1 MCGIAGIIDYQSSSD
16 HGPVVQKMAT
26 TMSHRGPDAA
36 GFHQAGKAFLG
47 HTRLSIIDLASCSN
61 QPMAD
66 ATGRYHIVFNGE
78 IYNYRQLRSRLP
90 DYSFST
96 NGDTEV
102 ILAAYSS
109 WGPEC
114 VKEMAGMFAFAI
126 WDAYKE
132 TLFLSRDR
140 LGVKPL
146 YYFESSG
153 RFLFASELKA
163 LLASGIVSPSV
174 DKVAVSE
181 FLQFQSITFPS
192 TILQD
197 VQMVEA
203 GTWLTITRSEKV
215 IGRYWNMVQA
225 TPGFDFSDSGA
236 IREHTRQLLYQSVE
250 RRMVSDVPVAAFLSG
265 GIDSTAVVGIMSS
278 ISSEPVN
285 TFNVSF
291 DESRF
296 DESAY
301 AKAVAERFRTRHQ
314 EVRVKSASFLD
325 ELLPALD
332 AMDTPSG
339 DGVNSY
345 VVSKAI
351 RQTGIKVAL
360 SGTGGDELFAGYP
373 IFAHYF
379 RLMKAAKWWSGTALL
394 RQMLGRLIPQQ
405 GRLDRYR
412 ELLVAGQAGIAA
424 FYPALR
430 RVIPAYRIKVLTD
443 LPLDVGYP
451 MHGSLAEDPALQ
463 RLPLL
468 SQVSVAEYMGYTQN
482 TLLRD
487 MDQMSMANSL
497 EVREPFFDH
506 NLVEFIMHVPDH
518 QKISSLPKSLL
529 VESLEPLVPADVAR
543 RKKQGFEFPW
553 KIWMKEDL
561 KTFCQD
567 RIESIGER
575 DFINKKQL
583 KQHWE
588 RFLRHDP
595 SISWMELWLFVVLE
609 HWLRKNNVR

>member
-1 MCGIAGIIDYQSSSD
+1 
-16 HGPVVQKMAT
+16 
-26 TMSHRGPDAA
+26 
-36 GFHQAGKAFLG
+36 
-47 HTRLSIIDLASCSN
+47 
-61 QPMAD
+61 
-66 ATGRYHIVFNGE
+66 
-78 IYNYRQLRSRLP
+78 
-90 DYSFST
+90 
-96 NGDTEV
+96 
-102 ILAAYSS
+102 
-109 WGPEC
+109 
-114 VKEMAGMFAFAI
+114 VKELAGMFAFAI
-126 WDAYKE
+126 WDAYNE

-140 LGVKPL
+140 MGVKPL
-146 YYFESSG
+146 YYYESSG
-153 RFLFASELKA
+153 KLLFASELKA
-163 LLASGIVSPSV
+163 LLASGIVSPAV
-174 DKVAVSE
+174 DRVAVSE

-192 TILQD
+192 TILQH

-203 GTWLTITRSEKV
+203 GTWLTISRSEKV
-215 IGRYWNMVQA
+215 IGRYWNMVQPA
-225 TPGFDFSDSGA
+225 SDFDYNDSGA
-236 IREHTRQLLYQSVE
+236 IRKRTKQLLYQSVE

-325 ELLPALD
+325 DLLPALD
-332 AMDTPSG
+332 SMDTPSG

-373 IFAHYF
+373 IFAHYL
-379 RLMKAAKWWSGTALL
+379 RLMKAAKWWSGSALF
-394 RQMLGRLIPQQ
+394 RQVLGRLIPQQ

-412 ELLVAGQAGIAA
+412 ELLVAKQPGIAA

-430 RVIPAYRIKVLTD
+430 RVIPAHRIKVWTN
-443 LPLDVGYP
+443 LPSDVGYP
-451 MHGSLAEDPALQ
+451 MHGSLAEDPALH

-468 SQVSVAEYMGYTQN
+468 SQVSVAEYLGYTQN

-506 NLVEFIMHVPDH
+506 NLVEFILHVPDRH
-518 QKISSLPKSLL
+518 KISSLPKSLL
-529 VESLEPLVPADVAR
+529 VESLQPLVPADVAR

-553 KIWMKEDL
+553 KIWMKGEL

-567 RIESIGER
+567 RIDSIGER
-575 DFINKKQL
+575 DFINKQQL
-583 KQHWE
+583 NQHWE

-609 HWLRKNNVR
+609 HWLQKNNVS